1 MAKKYNPTPT
11 TRLSG
16 LSTWL
21 NENKTG
27 TIFENATINTE
38 SDNST
43 STLVISLNQ
52 TSITLNIGRFGAAG
66 GNVVVLSGGDSDKIW
81 SLPIDDV
88 INFSQCL
95 LSTNGLIIELS
106 PKEGLNYIAISVDS
120 NNKLSVI
127 WGTNS
132 INIVDIKYYVGVSTS
147 SINLNHTTITPQYNA
162 DLTSLALITP
172 TTGSAN
178 IYFPNTYVA
187 VATQLPR
194 TGMYIVTINDN
205 VYITNGIWYIP
216 D

>member
-11 TRLSG
+11 SNLRG

-27 TIFENATINTE
+27 TVFENATIDVV
-38 SDNST
+38 SSS
-43 STLVISLNQ
+43 STLTISLNR
-52 TSITLNIGRFGAAG
+52 TEIILNVGRFGASG
-66 GNVVVLSGGDSDKIW
+66 GNIVTLRGGKSDKIW
-81 SLPIDDV
+81 GMPADDV

-95 LSTNGLIIELS
+95 LSANGLIIELS

-127 WGTNS
+127 WGTDS
-132 INIVDIKYYVGVSTS
+132 VNIVDIKYYVGVSTS

-187 VATQLPR
+187 VSTQLPG

>member
-11 TRLSG
+11 ANLSG
-16 LSTWL
+16 LSRWL

-27 TIFENATINTE
+27 TIFENATIDTGI
-38 SDNST
+38 SS

-52 TSITLNIGRFGAAG
+52 TDITLKIGRFDA
-66 GNVVVLSGGDSDKIW
+66 SGGDIVILRGGNSNRIW
-81 SLPIDDV
+81 NLPVDDV
-88 INFSQCL
+88 VNFNQCL

-120 NNKLSVI
+120 NNKLSVV
-127 WGTNS
+127 WGTDS
-132 INIVDIKYYVGVSTS
+132 VNIVDIKYYVGVSTS

-172 TTGSAN
+172 TTGNAN
-178 IYFPNTYVA
+178 VYFPNMYVA
-187 VATQLPR
+187 VSTQLPG
-194 TGMYIVTINDN
+194 TGMYIATINDN

>member
-1 MAKKYNPTPT
+1 MAKKYNSTPT
-11 TRLSG
+11 SNLRG
-16 LSTWL
+16 LSAWL
-21 NENKTG
+21 NENKKG
-27 TIFENATINTE
+27 TIFENATIYTGNPP
-38 SDNST
+38 SA
-43 STLVISLNQ
+43 LVIELNQ
-52 TSITLNIGRFGAAG
+52 SDITLNIGTFGAAG
-66 GNVVVLSGGDSDKIW
+66 GDIVILHSGNSNKIW
-81 SLPIDDV
+81 NLPVDDV
-88 INFSQCL
+88 INFNQCL

-120 NNKLSVI
+120 NNKLSVV

-162 DLTSLALITP
+162 DLTSLALIAP
-172 TTGSAN
+172 TTGNPN
-178 IYFPNTYVA
+178 IYFPNMYVA
-187 VATQLPR
+187 VSTQLPG

>member
-11 TRLSG
+11 TNLNG

-27 TIFENATINTE
+27 TIFENAEFRI
-38 SDNST
+38 
-43 STLVISLNQ
+43 ISNA
-52 TSITLNIGRFGAAG
+52 LNIVLNKSSVILRIGAFGA
-66 GNVVVLSGGDSDKIW
+66 SGGDIITLQGGADDKIW
-81 SLPIDDV
+81 KMPTNIV
-88 INFSQCL
+88 VNFNQCI
-95 LSTNGLIIELS
+95 LSNNGIIVELS
-106 PKEGLNYIAISVDS
+106 VPNGLNYIAISVDS
-120 NNKLSVI
+120 NNKLSVV
-127 WGTNS
+127 WGTDDVS
-132 INIVDIKYYVGVSTS
+132 ITNITYYVGVSIS

-178 IYFPNTYVA
+178 IYFPNMYVA
-187 VATQLPR
+187 VSTQLPGI
-194 TGMYIVTINDN
+194 GMYIVTINDS

>member
-1 MAKKYNPTPT
+1 MAKKYNPTT
-11 TRLSG
+11 TTNLSG
-16 LSTWL
+16 LSKWL

-27 TIFENATINTE
+27 TVFENATIDTGIT
-38 SDNST
+38 S

-52 TSITLNIGRFGAAG
+52 SSITLYMGRFGASG
-66 GNVVVLSGGDSDKIW
+66 GDIVILSGGNSDKVW
-81 SLPIDDV
+81 RLPTDDV
-88 INFSQCL
+88 INFNQCL

-127 WGTNS
+127 WGTDSVNR
-132 INIVDIKYYVGVSTS
+132 VDIKYYVGVSTS

-187 VATQLPR
+187 VSTQLPG

>member
-1 MAKKYNPTPT
+1 MAKKYSPMQT
-11 TRLSG
+11 TNLSG
-16 LSTWL
+16 LSKWL

-27 TIFENATINTE
+27 TVFENATIDTGIT
-38 SDNST
+38 S

-52 TSITLNIGRFGAAG
+52 SSITLKMGRFDASG
-66 GNVVVLSGGDSDKIW
+66 GDIVILSGGESNKIW
-81 SLPIDDV
+81 RLPTDDV
-88 INFSQCL
+88 INFNQCL

-127 WGTNS
+127 WGTDS
-132 INIVDIKYYVGVSTS
+132 VNIVDIKYYVGVSTS

-187 VATQLPR
+187 VSTQLPG